1 MTEET
6 RGANA
11 AHRAEADRFLLL
23 AIHDLRAPLRESTIR
38 AELLKR
44 ALSGAM
50 PEAGEAHLL
59 GVLEANRL
67 MDLFLRRL
75 AQFCQAGTDVDRA
88 PRVHVDFLLRQA
100 IDSVGLSAK
109 QPPVQLVADDL
120 PNLTL
125 PAPVQ
130 AVFAE
135 LLDNALKFNTRT
147 PSIEIRSSPTDTGH
161 VFQVRDNGIGFE
173 SKFTSRIFEP
183 MIRLHGSSAYP
194 GCGFG
199 LAIGR
204 RIVEE
209 LGGRLWAE
217 STPEQGSTFY
227 FSLPAA

>member
-1 MTEET
+1 M
-6 RGANA
+6 
-11 AHRAEADRFLLL
+11 RAEADRFLLL

-44 ALSGAM
+44 ALTGAM

-59 GVLEANRL
+59 AVLEANRS

-88 PRVHVDFLLRQA
+88 PKVHVEFLLRQA
-100 IDSVGLSAK
+100 IDSVGLEAK
-109 QPPVQLVADDL
+109 DPPVQLMTGELPDL
-120 PNLTL
+120 SV

-135 LLDNALKFNTRT
+135 LLDNALKFNAGP
-147 PSIEIRSSPTDTGH
+147 PSIEIRSSRADTEH

-173 SKFTSRIFEP
+173 SKFNARIFEP
-183 MIRLHGSSAYP
+183 MIRLHGSGTYP

-217 STPEQGSTFY
+217 STPDEGSTFY